1 MKKVYFISGIG
12 ADKRV
17 FSFLDLSFCEPIFID
32 WIAPIKKESLES
44 YALRLRNKIPE
55 SHPIIVGISFGG
67 MLTVEMAKADQ
78 NIQPII
84 IASNKTARE
93 FPGYLRASKYFPVY
107 KWIPGKII
115 KASAFSFRWIMGS
128 EGKEQKKVLREIMR
142 DTDMRFV
149 KWAIDSILNWKNE
162 EVPKNIIHIHGTS
175 DKLLPYSRIKAD
187 YTIKGGTHVMPLE
200 KHEEISALLK
210 KLIE

>member
-67 MLTVEMAKADQ
+67 MLAVEMAKADQ

-84 IASNKTARE
+84 IASNKTASE
-93 FPGYLRASKYFPVY
+93 FPGYLRASKYFPLY

-115 KASAFSFRWIMGS
+115 KISAFSFRWIMGS
-128 EGKEQKKVLREIMR
+128 EGKEQKKVLGEIMR
-142 DTDMRFV
+142 DTDMQFV
-149 KWAIDSILNWKNE
+149 KWAIDSILTWKNE
-162 EVPKNIIHIHGTS
+162 EIPKNIIHIHGTA
-175 DKLLPYSRIKAD
+175 DKLLLYRRVKAD

-210 KLIE
+210 KLIQ